1 MVSRQRPTQQDVW
14 LCALD
19 PTRGSEIQKT
29 RPCVVVSPDD
39 LNEKLSTFMIVPM
52 TTGNRLTP
60 FRVACLFN
68 GKSGI
73 LLPDQLRSIDRSR
86 AVKFLGTLDLAP
98 FTQTLSVLREMF
110 EE

>member
-1 MVSRQRPTQQDVW
+1 M
-14 LCALD
+14 
-19 PTRGSEIQKT
+19 
-29 RPCVVVSPDD
+29 VVSPDD

-52 TTGNRLTP
+52 TTENRLTP

-68 GKSGI
+68 EKNGI

-86 AVKFLGTLDLAP
+86 AVKFLGTLDAATFSMTLAI
-98 FTQTLSVLREMF
+98 LREMF

>member
-1 MVSRQRPTQQDVW
+1 MVSRHIPAQRDVW
-14 LCALD
+14 LCTLD

-39 LNEKLSTFMIVPM
+39 LNEKLSTFIIVPM

-60 FRVACLFN
+60 FRVSCSFQ
-68 GKSGI
+68 GKDGI
-73 LLPDQLRSIDRSR
+73 LLPDQMRAIDRSR
-86 AVKFLGTLDLAP
+86 AVKFLGRLDQTPFGRTLA
-98 FTQTLSVLREMF
+98 VLREMF